1 MIQKAKKVLTYPETR
16 QVFDYDCGANAL
28 MSMLVYCGVEEREE
42 RIAKLA
48 GTTKEVGTTTEGILF
63 TFGYFGMEVSAGEGM
78 TTADIREA
86 IDQGHPVMLTLQA
99 YRDADNI
106 EPYKDDWTDG
116 HYVVAIGYEGDGTD
130 PSDRIIFEDP
140 ASFHRTYLTDG
151 ELNERWHDDNGAA
164 NPPKLQHWGC
174 ILLTPSTYQHDFTER
189 ME

>member
-1 MIQKAKKVLTYPETR
+1 
-16 QVFDYDCGANAL
+16 

-48 GTTKEVGTTTEGILF
+48 GTTEKEGTTTEGILF

-86 IDQGHPVMLTLQA
+86 IDQGHPVLLTLQA
-99 YRDADNI
+99 YRGADVI
-106 EPYKDDWTDG
+106 TTYSELWDQG
-116 HYVVAIGYEGDGTD
+116 HYVVAIGYEGDGTAPD
-130 PSDRIIFEDP
+130 DKIIFEDP
-140 ASFHRTYLTDG
+140 ADFHRTFLSDG

-164 NPPKLQHWGC
+164 NPPKLEHWGC
-174 ILLTPSTYQHDFTER
+174 ILMTPSTYQHDFMSR